1 LEEKIKE
8 DKASKKMDRGQLN
21 KRKKTPTVLWSTSW
35 KRRKDRLAK
44 PLKCGSSGP
53 RVLAPRVL
61 DLGF

>member
-21 KRKKTPTVLWSTSW
+21 KRKKDTNRCFGETHGKEVRIGWRSLENPDQV
-35 KRRKDRLAK
+35 
-44 PLKCGSSGP
+44 
-53 RVLAPRVL
+53 